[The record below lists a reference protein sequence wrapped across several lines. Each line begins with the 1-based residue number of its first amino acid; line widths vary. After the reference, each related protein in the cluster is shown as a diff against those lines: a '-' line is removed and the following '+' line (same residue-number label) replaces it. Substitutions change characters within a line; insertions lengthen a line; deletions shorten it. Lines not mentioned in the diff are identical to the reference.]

1 MQLLQSSMQHSLT
14 QTLRE
19 WEQKLCLVSCTLR
32 SKLIEEVVGVTRIH
46 RADSIFSGGIAKEP
60 SHHHLD
66 IRRIGVSRF

>member
-1 MQLLQSSMQHSLT
+1 
-14 QTLRE
+14 
-19 WEQKLCLVSCTLR
+19 LR